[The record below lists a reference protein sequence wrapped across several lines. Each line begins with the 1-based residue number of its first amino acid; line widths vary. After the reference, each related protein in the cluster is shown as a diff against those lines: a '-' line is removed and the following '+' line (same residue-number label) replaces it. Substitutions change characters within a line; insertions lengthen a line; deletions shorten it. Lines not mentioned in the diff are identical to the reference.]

1 MGNLTMSQK
10 EARRPGLVQAALAG
24 KITNAQAALALH
36 LSVRQF
42 RRLRAAYT
50 ASGVE
55 GLLHGNRG
63 RPSIRRRSEG
73 EREKIVGLINLRYR
87 DFNNCHL
94 AEKLRE
100 VEGLTIGREAVREI
114 RKAAGIAP
122 ARRRRPTKHRTR
134 RLRQARAGAIIL
146 LDASEH
152 AWFEGRGPV
161 LNLLG
166 AIDDATGA
174 IVALHFR
181 PNEDLHGYTEL
192 LRRILRDHGVPT
204 NLYGD
209 RLTVFVRNDNH
220 WTIEEELAGQRAPT
234 QFGHMLLDLAIGY
247 ITAHSPQAKGRIE
260 RLWETLQDRLIKEL
274 RLRGIDTAEAAEAFL
289 PEFIADHNH
298 RFAVPAR
305 EAGRAW
311 RRPARNVDRI
321 LACRYARTVAADN
334 TVQVPGRWIQ
344 IPPGPRGRSYHHAK
358 VEVRELLDGRLIVL
372 LDDRVLAE
380 QPAPPGTFTLVPRSH
395 TGRKRRAALKIDAP
409 GSRQN
414 DKRAPA
420 KVKTHT
426 PTTHHPARSSAN
438 PPAPEHAWR
447 RGFEA
452 RQRRAATLTEGT

>member
-1 MGNLTMSQK
+1 MSQK
-10 EARRPGLVQAALAG
+10 EARRPGLVQAAVAG

-42 RRLRAAYT
+42 RRLRAAYA

-63 RPSIRRRSEG
+63 RPSRRRRSES
-73 EREKIVGLINLRYR
+73 EREKIVGLIHLRYR

-100 VEGLTIGREAVREI
+100 VEGLTIGREAVRKLRE
-114 RKAAGIAP
+114 AAGIAP
-122 ARRRRPTKHRTR
+122 ARRRRPKKHRFR
-134 RLRQARAGAIIL
+134 RLRQACAGAIVL

-152 AWFEGRGPV
+152 AWLEERGPV
-161 LNLLG
+161 MNLLG
-166 AIDDATGA
+166 AIDDATGT

-192 LRRILRDHGVPT
+192 LRRMLRDHGVPT

-209 RLTVFVRNDNH
+209 RLSVFVRNDDH
-220 WTIEEELAGQRAPT
+220 WTLEEELAGQRDPT

-274 RLRGIDTAEAAEAFL
+274 RLRGIDTVEAAEAFL

-305 EAGRAW
+305 EAGKAW
-311 RRPARNVDRI
+311 RRPARNADRI
-321 LACRYARTVAADN
+321 LGCRYARTVAADN

-372 LDDRVLAE
+372 HDDRVLAE
-380 QPAPPGTFTLVPRSH
+380 QATPPGTFTLAPRAN
-395 TGRKRRAALKIDAP
+395 TRRKRRAALKIDAP

-414 DKRAPA
+414 RDRAPA
-420 KVKTHT
+420 QAKTHT
-426 PTTHHPARSSAN
+426 PPNHNPTRS
-438 PPAPEHAWR
+438 PGKRPAPDHAWR
-447 RGFEA
+447 RGYEA
-452 RQRRAATLTEGT
+452 RQRRAATSAEGT